1 MAIDYLPQIHFL
13 RDERNHLLQTLADIH
28 LMVMRRETT
37 TENEIADLL
46 ESEFG
51 FTPPRVQ
58 EL

>member
-1 MAIDYLPQIHFL
+1 MTIDYLPQIHFL

-37 TENEIADLL
+37 TENEVADLL

-51 FTPPRVQ
+51 FTPPRV
-58 EL
+58 

>member
-1 MAIDYLPQIHFL
+1 MTIDYLPQIHFL
-13 RDERNHLLQTLADIH
+13 RGERDRAMKTLANIH

-51 FTPPRVQ
+51 FTPPRV
-58 EL
+58 